1 MWAIDNN
8 GGIRYQT
15 TTLYIISA
23 PHPMELLHQL
33 DLEPSLW
40 VLFTLSFLAATV
52 VPIGSEWLLAVMILN
67 GFSPTQTVITATFG
81 NYLGGCTTYLI
92 GICGSDFFIKKLL
105 RIDDSD
111 LRKARK
117 IYRKY
122 GSWSLLLSWLPVVG
136 DPLCL
141 LAGIFRIGFTR
152 FSLLIFSGKFIRYTT
167 LAILTVEISGG

>member
-1 MWAIDNN
+1 
-8 GGIRYQT
+8 
-15 TTLYIISA
+15 
-23 PHPMELLHQL
+23 MELLYQL
-33 DLEPSLW
+33 DLGPSFP
-40 VLFTLSFLAATV
+40 VLFILSFLAATI
-52 VPIGSEWLLAVMILN
+52 VPIGSEWLLAVMVLN
-67 GFSPTQTVITATFG
+67 GFSPSQTVITATIG

-92 GICGSDFFIKKLL
+92 GIYGADFFIKKLL

-111 LRKARK
+111 LIRAGK

-152 FSLLIFSGKFIRYTT
+152 FSLLIFTGKFIRYTT
-167 LAILTVEISGG
+167 LVIFTVEISGG